1 MKHETQNTDSLRAQ
15 MALLAFADP
24 SNLAPPVCTSETNH
38 TYQDIPGLPTVDM
51 KNPGLTR
58 AQLENQRWKVSA
70 SVAEKTFMRLRLP
83 LEGRAARKIYA
94 WPLILKLEGVPEEL
108 ARLASPDTHLYLFD
122 DLIDAKNASLL
133 LGISQ
138 QHLRKV
144 VDAGQLSGCDVIR
157 FGARRMYRFRAA
169 QIAAERLRRI
179 QARLVGGTS
188 KCAQ

>member
-1 MKHETQNTDSLRAQ
+1 MNHETQNIDNLRAE

-24 SNLAPPVCTSETNH
+24 SNLAPPVCTSETNLS
-38 TYQDIPGLPTVDM
+38 YQAKPGLPTVDL

-70 SVAEKTFMRLRLP
+70 SVAEDTFMRLGLP

-94 WPLILKLEGVPEEL
+94 WPLILKLEGVPEKL
-108 ARLASPDTHLYLFD
+108 ARRASPDTHLYLFEA
-122 DLIDAKNASLL
+122 LIDAKNASLL

-138 QHLRKV
+138 QHLRKQA
-144 VDAGQLSGCDVIR
+144 DAGQLFGCDVIR
-157 FGARRMYRFRAA
+157 FGARGMYRFRAA
-169 QIAAERLRRI
+169 QIAAEGLRRI
-179 QARLVGGTS
+179 KERLVGGTS